1 MTPDLP
7 PSQLPVG
14 ACRWLVSRPSG
25 KKEDIVNHIT
35 KVAES
40 EMGGDMPISYWMFT
54 QRVEALPTEKEVHAN
69 FAANRST
76 HHLFAIWD
84 FEWECGHVRTEKP
97 RNARDVGGPY
107 PVKKTATTN
116 RKKAEHA

>member
-14 ACRWLVSRPSG
+14 ACRWLVSRPG
-25 KKEDIVNHIT
+25 GEKKDIVNHIT
-35 KVAES
+35 KVGNS
-40 EMGGDMPISYWMFT
+40 TIGLNRPVSYWMFT
-54 QRVEALPTEKEVHAN
+54 QRVQVIPTEAEVHAN
-69 FAANRST
+69 FAADRMMY
-76 HHLFAIWD
+76 HLLAIWD